1 MNARALTG
9 IIIVNLIII
18 ALVVSTLKTER
29 EDRVIADPGSEE
41 ADVTESVHVVID
53 DDLPYSRYMDD
64 VGMAL
69 SCFSPKTVQSFNSNG
84 WRIIISKELDFSNSE
99 YFRCPEAE
107 KTKIIGFADYKDR
120 VIRVKVGS
128 RVNEHI
134 TDEII
139 LCMCYFVD
147 HANGYLSDTDEYSG
161 IISVNP
167 DFIEKCNFCNILSPT
182 NHDYFAYAMREYLT
196 DPESLRNVY
205 PSVYA
210 YYESHF

>member
-1 MNARALTG
+1 MNTKALTG

-18 ALVVSTLKTER
+18 ALVVSTLKTEH
-29 EDRVIADPGSEE
+29 EDRVIADPGSEGSYL
-41 ADVTESVHVVID
+41 TESVHVVIY

-64 VGMAL
+64 VEMAL

-99 YFRCPEAE
+99 YFCCPEAE
-107 KTKIIGFADYKDR
+107 RTKIIGFADYKDR
-120 VIRVKVGS
+120 VIRVKAGS
-128 RVNEHI
+128 GVNVHI
-134 TDEII
+134 TDEMI

-147 HANGYLSDTDEYSG
+147 YVNGYLSDTEEYSG

-167 DFIEKCNFCNILSPT
+167 DFIEKCNSCNILSPT

-196 DPESLRNVY
+196 DPESLRNMY
-205 PSVYA
+205 PSIYA

>member
-1 MNARALTG
+1 MNARAFTG
-9 IIIVNLIII
+9 IIIDNLIII
-18 ALVVSTLKTER
+18 TLVVSTLKTER
-29 EDRVIADPGSEE
+29 EDRVIADPGSED
-41 ADVTESVHVVID
+41 AYMTESVHVVID
-53 DDLPYSRYMDD
+53 DDLPYSGYMDD

-99 YFRCPEAE
+99 YFRRPEAE
-107 KTKIIGFADYKDR
+107 KTKIMGFADYKDR
-120 VIRVKVGS
+120 VIRVKAGS
-128 RVNEHI
+128 GVNEHI

-147 HANGYLSDTDEYSG
+147 HVNGYLSDADEYTR
-161 IISVNP
+161 IINVNP
-167 DFIEKCNFCNILSPT
+167 DFIEKCNSFNLLSST
-182 NHDYFAYAMREYLT
+182 NHDYYAYAMREYLT
-196 DPESLRNVY
+196 DPESLRNMY